1 MFSPT
6 CLGTFFFPSCISY
19 ILINYFA
26 AMFLAML
33 ISYAV
38 VSSFTNILKTEF
50 FQLISATN
58 VSTSILVTAAL
69 KESTNMILLLS
80 QDLIRL
86 V

>member
-1 MFSPT
+1 
-6 CLGTFFFPSCISY
+6 
-19 ILINYFA
+19 
-26 AMFLAML
+26 MFLAML